1 MTLSQQ
7 LRQSIHEELKKI
19 SEQSHPHVWERTR
32 SKIAYQY
39 LEEQIINMMIAQ
51 QITVSTAI
59 NLIESD
65 DA

>member
-7 LRQSIHEELKKI
+7 LRQSIHEELMKI

>member
-1 MTLSQQ
+1 MTLSQKI
-7 LRQSIHEELKKI
+7 RESIHTELMKI

-39 LEEQIINMMIAQ
+39 LEEQIIEMMIAQ
-51 QITVSTAI
+51 QITVTTVV

-65 DA
+65 NA

>member
-1 MTLSQQ
+1 MNLSVE
-7 LRQSIHEELKKI
+7 LRKSIYKELTKI

-32 SKIAYQY
+32 SKVAYQY
-39 LEEQIINMMIAQ
+39 LEEQIVEMMIAQ
-51 QITVSTAI
+51 QIMVTTAI